1 VARVIADED
10 FPRPVAEMLREYG
23 HDSITVGE
31 LQLANKETPD
41 SQILATA
48 TELGRIVLTHNRQDY
63 IRLHQ
68 GGARHSGIIV
78 CRHDADQKR
87 LAQNLDL
94 ALGSCGDMTDTLVR
108 VYRNGTFQIQR
119 PLDE

>member
-1 VARVIADED
+1 MARVIADED
-10 FPRPVAEMLREYG
+10 FPRPVAEMLRDYG
-23 HDSITVGE
+23 HDSITAGD

-68 GGARHSGIIV
+68 SGAPHSGIIV
-78 CRHDADQKR
+78 CRHDADQRR
-87 LAQNLDL
+87 LAENLDL
-94 ALGSCGDMTDTLVR
+94 ALTSCGDLTNTLVR
-108 VYRNGTFQIQR
+108 VYKNGAFQIQR